1 MNHLPPLTTL
11 RLFPRRTPAGAR
23 KSRTCAW
30 PIIYIIKPQGRR
42 IGQTQQRQVKQGLPY
57 LWSHSR
63 LRTSMPL
70 RLQRSIERK
79 KRNKREREE
88 QASANQGSQSVCCSS
103 MLFVSDKHGR
113 TWQITLGWT
122 QVVSQQPVSQP
133 MSRSAPEPA
142 GSTGAPTVASARRVF
157 YDPARDQWQHAQH
170 PSLGSSCIGPRQSI
184 QIQAKRNA
192 YCPIGRWE

>member
-30 PIIYIIKPQGRR
+30 PIIYFIKPQGRR

-122 QVVSQQPVSQP
+122 RVVSQQPVSQP

-170 PSLGSSCIGPRQSI
+170 PNLGSSCIGPRQSI

-192 YCPIGRWE
+192 YFPIGRWE